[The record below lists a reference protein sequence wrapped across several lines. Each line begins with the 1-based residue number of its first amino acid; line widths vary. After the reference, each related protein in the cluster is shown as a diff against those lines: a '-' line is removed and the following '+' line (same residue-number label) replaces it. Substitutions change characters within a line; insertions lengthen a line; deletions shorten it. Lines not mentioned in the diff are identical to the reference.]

1 MMGFYGLRAPRV
13 MLLRTRCLLVGWRDM
28 SERLSDHLR
37 HPGRNALELRKLVST
52 YPELVRICCNL
63 EVQPLQMPF

>member
-1 MMGFYGLRAPRV
+1 
-13 MLLRTRCLLVGWRDM
+13 M
-28 SERLSDHLR
+28 SERLSDYLR